1 MVDTRD
7 TSQRIERLMPLAE
20 AVACIERLV
29 EPVPARRVEISEA
42 FGRTLATAV
51 TIAGAHPQAA
61 IALRDGIAVRAEA
74 TLDASAYAPAELAGA
89 AVEVGDPM
97 PAGADAVAPLDAV
110 ETRGTSFHAVAL
122 LAPGDGVLPAGADAA
137 PGPLHCKVAKHLR
150 ASDLA
155 ALTILGVRHVEVR
168 EPRVRIMSARPQSDV
183 VIAAV
188 VGMLAQSVR
197 TEGAVAIT
205 APADCVG
212 LEGAL
217 DHADADAV
225 ILVGGSGAGPRD
237 YSVRELARRGR
248 LVFHGVG
255 LTPGETAGFGMIAER
270 PVLVVPGRLDA
281 AFAVWHLLGRRLLWR
296 LAGHKRV
303 ERTESVV
310 LSRKISSTLGL
321 AELVPVA
328 RHGGDVAPLATGYLT
343 AQSLVRADGFILVP
357 ADSEGFPA
365 GARVEMR
372 SLR

>member
-1 MVDTRD
+1 MVDTRE

-29 EPVPARRVEISEA
+29 EPVPARRVEASEA
-42 FGRTLATAV
+42 FGRTLATPV
-51 TIAGAHPQAA
+51 MIADTYPEAA

-74 TLDASAYAPAELAGA
+74 TLDAGAYAPVELAGA

-110 ETRGTSFHAVAL
+110 ETRGTSICAVTP

-137 PGPLHCKVAKHLR
+137 PGPIHCKVAKPLR
-150 ASDLA
+150 AGDLA
-155 ALTILGVRHVEVR
+155 ALAVLGVRHFEVR
-168 EPRVRIMSARPQSDV
+168 EPRVRVVSARPKPDA
-183 VIAAV
+183 VIAAI
-188 VGMLAQSVR
+188 VGMLAHSVR
-197 TEGAVAIT
+197 AEGAVAIT
-205 APADCVG
+205 ATDCIG
-212 LEGAL
+212 LDGAL
-217 DHADADAV
+217 DPADADAV
-225 ILVGGSGAGPRD
+225 ILVGGSGAGSRD
-237 YSVRELARRGR
+237 RSMRDLARLGR

-255 LTPGETAGFGMIAER
+255 LTPGETAGFGIIAKR

-281 AFAVWHLLGRRLLWR
+281 AFAVWHILGRRLLWR

-303 ERTESVV
+303 ERTESLV

-328 RHGGDVAPLATGYLT
+328 RHGDDVAPLATGYLT
-343 AQSLVRADGFILVP
+343 AQSLARADGFILVP